1 MEDLEG
7 SRNKLMARIAEAEET
22 VDSLTQKIAN
32 TEKSRARMQTDLEEI
47 SLEYERTHAAAII
60 SEKRGRNFD
69 KVRNA
74 TILLLVLV

>member
-1 MEDLEG
+1 M
-7 SRNKLMARIAEAEET
+7 
-22 VDSLTQKIAN
+22 TQKIAN